1 MAKRV
6 AKSFGIILASIIL
19 GFIPPAIIAMSYEA
33 NITDINLSVETLI
46 IIWLLCAAIFS
57 VPVKRV
63 INKNI
68 KTGTKSKWESPNQ
81 IRDRVISTPQFV
93 GRLDKQKGLLE
104 TTARMVELDMVN
116 QPTYWSQTGEDYNV
130 VRLRGEILDQNGSP
144 REIVPVEI
152 KAKRKDWV
160 GSIADGDRIRVEGK
174 FEDDGILHADSAF
187 NYSTNSIVGNR
198 K

>member
-6 AKSFGIILASIIL
+6 AKSIGTIIASIIL
-19 GFIPPAIIAMSYEA
+19 GFIPPAIIAMSIEA
-33 NITDINLSVETLI
+33 NIIDLNLSVEVLI
-46 IIWLLCAAIFS
+46 IFWLLSAIVFS
-57 VPVKRV
+57 FPVKRFLD
-63 INKNI
+63 NNI
-68 KTGTKSKWESPNQ
+68 KTRKSKWETPTQ

-93 GRLDKQKGLLE
+93 GRLDKKNGLLE

-116 QPTYWSQTGEDYNV
+116 QPTYWNPNGEEYNV
-130 VRLRGEILDQNGSP
+130 IRLRGEILDQNGSP

-160 GSIADGDRIRVEGK
+160 GSIADGDRIRVMGK
-174 FEDDGILHADSAF
+174 FEDDGILHTDSAF

>member
-6 AKSFGIILASIIL
+6 AKNLGIIIASIIL
-19 GFIPPAIIAMSYEA
+19 GFIPPAIIAMSIEA
-33 NITDINLSVETLI
+33 NIIDINLSVEVLI
-46 IIWLLCAAIFS
+46 IIWLLFTIVFS
-57 VPVKRV
+57 FPIKRFLD
-63 INKNI
+63 KNI
-68 KTGTKSKWESPNQ
+68 KTRKGKWQTPTQ

-93 GRLDKQKGLLE
+93 GRLDKENGLLE

-116 QPTYWSQTGEDYNV
+116 QPTYWNPNGEEYNV
-130 VRLRGEILDQNGSP
+130 IRLRGEILDQNGSP
-144 REIVPVEI
+144 REIIPVEI

-160 GSIADGDRIRVEGK
+160 GSIADGDRIRVDGK